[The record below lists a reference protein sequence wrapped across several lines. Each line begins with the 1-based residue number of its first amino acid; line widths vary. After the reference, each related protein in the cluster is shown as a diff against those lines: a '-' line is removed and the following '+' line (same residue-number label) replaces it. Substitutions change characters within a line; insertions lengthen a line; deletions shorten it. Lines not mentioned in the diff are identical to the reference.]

1 MATKDDLIIQRLDDL
16 KEANNE
22 RLDKIDANLADHMAQ
37 TKLVKQLTI
46 DNQVRIDKLE
56 APGKALLLLKAAV
69 LYISAI
75 AGAILLIIK
84 LWGESW
90 K

>member
-1 MATKDDLIIQRLDDL
+1 MMATKDDLIIQRLDDL

-22 RLDKIDANLADHMAQ
+22 RLDKIDANLADHMEQ

-46 DNQVRIDKLE
+46 DNKDRIVTLE
-56 APGKALLLLKAAV
+56 APKKALLMLKGVV

-75 AGAILLIIK
+75 VGAILVVMK
-84 LWGESW
+84 LLG